1 MKKLMVAVLAAMIA
15 IPTAAL
21 AAEKGGAEQVN
32 TSIQGGQNLKG
43 HGKCPYMDEQKK
55 QKLIKLAEKYTPQHS
70 DELKKTLAEH
80 ETLLKQLRELKSTGV
95 MKKKHEEMI
104 KQREAKLDKLLDQLV
119 EGKITKEEFKKEL
132 RADWQ
137 KHKKQWQEKRE
148 FYQQFR
154 QAIESENKEALTQLI
169 PKFVENLKL
178 KNEKL
183 TKMIEQVK
191 QNQKAS

>member
-1 MKKLMVAVLAAMIA
+1 MPI
-15 IPTAAL
+15 
-21 AAEKGGAEQVN
+21 
-32 TSIQGGQNLKG
+32 
-43 HGKCPYMDEQKK
+43 HGRTKK